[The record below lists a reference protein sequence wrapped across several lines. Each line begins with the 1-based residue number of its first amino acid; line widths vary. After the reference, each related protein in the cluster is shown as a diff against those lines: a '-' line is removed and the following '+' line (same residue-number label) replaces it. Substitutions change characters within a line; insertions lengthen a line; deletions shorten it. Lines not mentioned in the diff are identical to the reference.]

1 MKFILIALVL
11 VGIAQA
17 VYNFKAKLMGSEGS
31 LVQNMIFAGT
41 TNSGMKYYVVPAPYI
56 DVRYLSESD
65 DKLMNKLILDGHAVV
80 LESDP
85 MLSQDDSYCGCNCK
99 CCFNLQAEGKS
110 LSQCSMDCGCP
121 CDCCQE
127 TQRKLTQYWVDKKHC
142 LQVARELL
150 AEHKKLD
157 GPATDEYIKWNFEE
171 LWDHF
176 DVNK

>member
-56 DVRYLSESD
+56 DVRYHSESD

-85 MLSQDDSYCGCNCK
+85 MLS
-99 CCFNLQAEGKS
+99 
-110 LSQCSMDCGCP
+110 
-121 CDCCQE
+121 
-127 TQRKLTQYWVDKKHC
+127 
-142 LQVARELL
+142 
-150 AEHKKLD
+150 
-157 GPATDEYIKWNFEE
+157 
-171 LWDHF
+171 
-176 DVNK
+176 

>member
-1 MKFILIALVL
+1 
-11 VGIAQA
+11 
-17 VYNFKAKLMGSEGS
+17 MGSEGS
-31 LVQNMIFAGT
+31 LVQSMIFAGT

-110 LSQCSMDCGCP
+110 LD
-121 CDCCQE
+121 
-127 TQRKLTQYWVDKKHC
+127 
-142 LQVARELL
+142 
-150 AEHKKLD
+150 
-157 GPATDEYIKWNFEE
+157 
-171 LWDHF
+171 
-176 DVNK
+176 